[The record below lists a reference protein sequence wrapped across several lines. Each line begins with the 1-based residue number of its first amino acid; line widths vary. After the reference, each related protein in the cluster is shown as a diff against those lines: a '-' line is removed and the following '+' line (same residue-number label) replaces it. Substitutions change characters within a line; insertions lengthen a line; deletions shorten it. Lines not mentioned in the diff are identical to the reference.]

1 MLPKGSDSRP
11 WGEQLHALSTKPTR
25 VQLRL
30 AWKLN
35 VFSWQAMFQPSL
47 ARLFFSSYLFLSE
60 RGMSWSKFSSYKSL
74 PNSATGNWTRVFRVT
89 GGNTNH
95 YTIADL
101 AYMASYD
108 ILSKAASYVW
118 SCAFFEFRSSKQ
130 KQRKWDRCQLNEFSG
145 FALFVF
151 HLKPRWP
158 IGHMRHPTL
167 FSCTHCII
175 LFLHGKL
182 LVNKLEWAHLL
193 WKFACLAI
201 IASDGRRA
209 NAHGYWK
216 VVRTTQREVMPAST
230 VTYGSEIS

>member
-1 MLPKGSDSRP
+1 MFSLGKQCSN
-11 WGEQLHALSTKPTR
+11 QAL
-25 VQLRL
+25 LDY
-30 AWKLN
+30 
-35 VFSWQAMFQPSL
+35 
-47 ARLFFSSYLFLSE
+47 LFFLSVSVGE
-60 RGMSWSKFSSYKSL
+60 RNVRSKFSSYKSL

-130 KQRKWDRCQLNEFSG
+130 KQRKGDRCQLNEFSG

-182 LVNKLEWAHLL
+182 LVNKFEWAHLL